1 MEIHKFE
8 ILHNNW
14 PIRNILLKIYR
25 KQLFFYRVCTFCNH
39 LYSFEPNG
47 ISDKQ
52 IDAEKSYK
60 NYDKTLSSIIN
71 IKKH

>member
-1 MEIHKFE
+1 MEIVFE

-14 PIRNILLKIYR
+14 PIRNILLNIYR
-25 KQLFFYRVCTFCNH
+25 KQLFFIVFALFATICI
-39 LYSFEPNG
+39 LLSPM
-47 ISDKQ
+47 SDKQ